1 MKPKAKKDPKPRQSS
16 RFFERIAVETFSEN
30 QLSFFGLDAA
40 QSLFKMEKFLTD
52 FAEKHDAILHKMFD
66 NEKSTFSTL
75 HRRLRSFFVN
85 LSTIVTFPHDNKIRY
100 SEHIEIFLQ
109 WYKENEDDVYKII
122 NYKHFSVIESK
133 PAEKAK
139 ERIIKVMKQ
148 LFDQLNTNSNKNKL
162 DQRYRVMDSN
172 VKKITGYINDLAVIY
187 PHHLALR
194 IDFGYQKEAN
204 LSDKNVN
211 DHMAHFYKTWRHKP
225 ALFGMLCGYI
235 TKLEFSYYRGYYWR
249 TLFFFDGLNPVNAQ
263 EHLENIGHY
272 WQEKIVGKEGDF
284 KIARIENTTTESHET
299 LIEKR
304 TQSIFFNESAQQA
317 AQYLCQKDAFIRPI
331 TDTNKLLRT
340 GQISANTQPKV
351 VTESAPRGRK
361 PQIDAEQVKNMH
373 RYGLGATEIAKQ
385 LDISRSSVCKILKL
399 QKSSN

>member
-30 QLSFFGLDAA
+30 QLNFFGLDAA
-40 QSLFKMEKFLTD
+40 QSLFQMEKFLVD
-52 FAEKHDAILHKMFD
+52 FAEKDTIFHKMFD
-66 NEKSTFSTL
+66 NEKSTFSIL

-85 LSTIVTFPHDNKIRY
+85 LSTIVTFPYDNKIRY

-109 WYKENEDDVYKII
+109 WYKENKEDIYKII
-122 NYKHFSVIESK
+122 NYKHFSVIESE

-172 VKKITGYINDLAVIY
+172 VKKITRYINDLAVIY

-204 LSDKNVN
+204 LSDKLVN

-284 KIARIENTTTESHET
+284 KIATIENTTTKSHET

-304 TQSIFFNESAQQA
+304 T
-317 AQYLCQKDAFIRPI
+317 
-331 TDTNKLLRT
+331 
-340 GQISANTQPKV
+340 
-351 VTESAPRGRK
+351 
-361 PQIDAEQVKNMH
+361 
-373 RYGLGATEIAKQ
+373 
-385 LDISRSSVCKILKL
+385 
-399 QKSSN
+399 

>member
-1 MKPKAKKDPKPRQSS
+1 MKPKAKKDPKSRQSS

-30 QLSFFGLDAA
+30 QLNFFGLDAA
-40 QSLFKMEKFLTD
+40 QSLFQMEKFLTD
-52 FAEKHDAILHKMFD
+52 FAGKHDAILHKMLN
-66 NEKSTFSTL
+66 NEKSTFVTL
-75 HRRLRSFFVN
+75 HRRLRIFFVN

-100 SEHIEIFLQ
+100 SEYIEIFLQ
-109 WYKENEDDVYKII
+109 WYKEHEDDIYKIL
-122 NYKHFSVIESK
+122 NYKHFSVIESEPQK
-133 PAEKAK
+133 KAT
-139 ERIIKVMKQ
+139 ERIIKIMKQ
-148 LFDQLNTNSNKNKL
+148 LFDQLNKNSNKNKL

-172 VKKITGYINDLAVIY
+172 VKKITGYLNDLAVIY

-194 IDFGYQKEAN
+194 IDFGYQKDTN
-204 LSDKNVN
+204 LSDQQVN

-225 ALFGMLCGYI
+225 TLFGMLCGYI

-249 TLFFFDGLNPVNAQ
+249 TLLFFDGLNPINAQ

-272 WQEKIVGKEGDF
+272 WQEKIVGSEGDF
-284 KIARIENTTTESHET
+284 KIATIENTTAESHET
-299 LIEKR
+299 LTEKQI
-304 TQSIFFNESAQQA
+304 QSVFFNESAMEA

-340 GQISANTQPKV
+340 GQISSNTQPKV
-351 VTESAPRGRK
+351 VSENAPRGRK

-385 LDISRSSVCKILKL
+385 LGISRSSVCKILKL
-399 QKSSN
+399 QKSS

>member
-1 MKPKAKKDPKPRQSS
+1 MKPKAKKDPKSRQSS

-30 QLSFFGLDAA
+30 QLNFFGLDAA
-40 QSLFKMEKFLTD
+40 QSLFQMEKFLVD
-52 FAEKHDAILHKMFD
+52 FAEKDAIFHKMFD
-66 NEKSTFSTL
+66 NEKSTFSIL

-85 LSTIVTFPHDNKIRY
+85 LSTIVTFPYDNKIRY

-109 WYKENEDDVYKII
+109 WYKENKEDIYKII
-122 NYKHFSVIESK
+122 NYKHFSVTESE
-133 PAEKAK
+133 PEEKAK
-139 ERIIKVMKQ
+139 ERIIKVMEQ

-172 VKKITGYINDLAVIY
+172 VKKITRYINDLAVIY

-204 LSDKNVN
+204 LSDKLVN

-284 KIARIENTTTESHET
+284 KIATIENTTTKSHET

-304 TQSIFFNESAQQA
+304 IQSVFFNESAQEA

-331 TDTNKLLRT
+331 TKTNKLLRT
-340 GQISANTQPKV
+340 GQINANTQPKV
-351 VTESAPRGRK
+351 IPESVPRGRK

>member
-40 QSLFKMEKFLTD
+40 QSLFQMEKFLAD

-66 NEKSTFSTL
+66 NEESTFSTL
-75 HRRLRSFFVN
+75 HRRLRRFFVN

-100 SEHIEIFLQ
+100 SERIEIFLQ
-109 WYKENEDDVYKII
+109 WHKEHEEDIDKII
-122 NYKHFSVIESK
+122 NYKHFSVIESE

-172 VKKITGYINDLAVIY
+172 VKKISGYINDLAVIY

-204 LSDKNVN
+204 LSDKLVN

-249 TLFFFDGLNPVNAQ
+249 TIFFFDGLNPVNAQ

-284 KIARIENTTTESHET
+284 KIATIENTTTKSHET

-304 TQSIFFNESAQQA
+304 IQSVFFNESAQEA

-331 TDTNKLLRT
+331 TKTNKLLRT

-351 VTESAPRGRK
+351 ILDSVPRGRK